1 MRGIPGSSLVFAALV
16 RLDEA
21 PSHPRT
27 DDPAPPDPRLPG
39 PERTC
44 PLPHLFFYVFGIIFV
59 AELPDKTALAALV
72 LATRSKASPVF
83 TGTALALAVQ
93 SAVAVLAGRL
103 FSLLPAR
110 PVHIVAGL
118 VFVVSAGVMFFKK
131 EESIEE
137 LAAGEPPT
145 KATPTFLRTATHAF
159 VVVFLPSG
167 KILPRSV
174 RPRSPRGTQRRS
186 SSSSHPRWPSARA
199 AGVAIAVGN
208 RAARFLDPA
217 IVQKVAAVLFA
228 LVGLALVFNVV

>member
-1 MRGIPGSSLVFAALV
+1 M
-16 RLDEA
+16 
-21 PSHPRT
+21 
-27 DDPAPPDPRLPG
+27 PG

-44 PLPHLFFYVFGIIFV
+44 PLPLFFYVFGIIFV

-103 FSLLPAR
+103 FSLPAR

-159 VVVFLPSG
+159 VVVFLAEWG
-167 KILPRSV
+167 DLTQI
-174 RPRSPRGTQRRS
+174 GTAALA
-186 SSSSHPRWPSARA
+186 ARYAAPVVIFFASTLALCAA